1 MMKVQLSV
9 AAVATAL
16 IVGTG
21 AANAQSGSATASM
34 AGNVAGYCE
43 ISVTSNTGGASF
55 GVNDVLY
62 NTGSVNIPL
71 EISCNDIDG
80 ATVTAAS
87 TQGGFKLDDDPDG
100 APIPYVVSVSGF
112 TNGTMGFT
120 SGTVG
125 EMSEPGSAQ
134 LADYME
140 LTATISNGGSQASW
154 AGSYDDTLTFS
165 IAANI

>member
-1 MMKVQLSV
+1 MKKHFSA

-16 IVGTG
+16 FVVAG

-34 AGNVAGYCE
+34 AGKVDGYCE
-43 ISVTSNTGGASF
+43 ISVITTGNGGSI

-62 NTGSVNIPL
+62 GLGSAYIDL

-100 APIPYVVSVSGF
+100 APIPYLVSVGGF
-112 TNGTMGFT
+112 TNGTMDF
-120 SGTVG
+120 SSSTVG
-125 EMSEPGSAQ
+125 EKVEPGSAQ
-134 LADYME
+134 LADFVE
-140 LTATISNGGSQASW
+140 LRATITNGGTTASW

-165 IAANI
+165 IAAVI